1 LRQQGAGGNLVTREI
16 IRVAAQMPK
25 VGEQTAKGEKRLTP
39 PQQKF
44 LDNYIHKDT
53 TQTAAAR
60 AAGYKN
66 PNVSAV
72 QLLNHPRVKERMEEM
87 RQELESKYGVTITKS
102 VRDMQRL
109 RDEAWEAG
117 NFGAAIKAEELRLKV
132 TGLMVARSHVTH
144 EHVDNMSR
152 EQIVEQLQEFMER
165 AKNRMIDVTPE
176 ENPIESE
183 QIPVASDSEQPE

>member
-1 LRQQGAGGNLVTREI
+1 
-16 IRVAAQMPK
+16 MPK
-25 VGEQTAKGEKRLTP
+25 VGEQIAKGEKRLTP

-44 LDNYIHKDT
+44 LDNYIHKDM

-109 RDEAWEAG
+109 RDEAWQAG
-117 NFGAAIKAEELRLKV
+117 NFSAAIKAEELRLKV

-165 AKNRMIDVTPE
+165 AKNRMIDVTPS

-183 QIPVASDSEQPE
+183 QIPITDCSEQPE